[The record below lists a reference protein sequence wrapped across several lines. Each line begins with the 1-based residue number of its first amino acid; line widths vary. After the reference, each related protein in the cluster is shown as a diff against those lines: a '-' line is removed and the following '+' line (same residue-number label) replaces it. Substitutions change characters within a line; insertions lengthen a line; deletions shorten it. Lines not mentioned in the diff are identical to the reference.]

1 MEVKVKKKVLFN
13 VIKKLMTERR
23 GFMDAQ
29 LNGNFIGTYG
39 TGPEPIKPVSH
50 VATQLSVEA
59 PPVEDPDYIP
69 GSKEELAAASI
80 RMSQE
85 VPSDQV
91 EFYYRQLHK
100 LLDAALD
107 NEEEKGEYDMGYKV
121 GMQVAAGEEAM
132 MPDQISES
140 YMAGYEAAINEAGE
154 ELTIYP
160 ELVNQ
165 RPQLEGQPPIEFLK
179 VQLYFMIRDLSL
191 QFEAEYFEKL
201 SSGSEETVPTSLK
214 YGITFDNSFHPQNL
228 AKKGYSK
235 EKLIETIKTVATNIL
250 KQPQFI
256 KFKQNFNKVALEEKL
271 GDNELISRMAQEM
284 AEQVV
289 EKDKPEYSRVPV
301 EGVIGQLY
309 ASSFNSDGF
318 WNQGKEIWEKMEKR
332 LADDDVLAPK
342 DLIGFFRKKPAG
354 PQRDKFLRLIPT
366 DLVEDV
372 LSLLKQYMID
382 LAQKVKKIDY
392 DPSVFDAAIEEHI
405 LAQHTRATEV
415 AISQDPIEKE
425 AKPELSPEEKA
436 ERTVSRRLAKLESG
450 KANEFDLL
458 APFFGFSGASGL
470 RQWFLKFP
478 QRKLKALMIRDE
490 EGNAPL
496 MQLYQIS
503 LTSLIDPVLEA
514 LPSLISNR
522 EGEFKALLEDIR
534 EDLEALKGLDFDT
547 NNPEVQRSLGALG
560 GRVLR
565 YINEALF
572 KSPFANFDKDLTDSV
587 ADVLKAKYSD
597 LSDKQAKSA
606 AEYFTGKKN
615 LPDYNKM
622 TKAAKNLSSMGID
635 SKRKFDAIYLEAE
648 ESFNQLVEDEF
659 AEFEVG
665 GENFVGEYREKV
677 QKKLSG
683 LKGKKI
689 QTAILDAIEAM
700 LDDFA
705 SSEAMRRIASG
716 EAQGDE
722 S

>member
-13 VIKKLMTERR
+13 VIKKMMTERH

-29 LNGNFIGTYG
+29 LNGNFVGSYG
-39 TGPEPIKPVSH
+39 KDSEPIKPVSH

-59 PPVEDPDYIP
+59 PPVEDPDYVP
-69 GSKEELAAASI
+69 ASKEELAAASI
-80 RMSQE
+80 RMAEE

-91 EFYYRQLHK
+91 EFFYRQLHK

-107 NEEEKGEYDMGYKV
+107 NQDERSDYDMGYKV
-121 GMQVAAGEEAM
+121 GMQVAAGEEAL

-140 YMAGYEAAINEAGE
+140 YMAGYRAALNESDK
-154 ELTIYP
+154 ELVIYP

-165 RPQLEGQPPIEFLK
+165 RPQLAGQPPIEFLK
-179 VQLYFMIRDLSL
+179 VQLYFMIRELSL

-201 SSGSEETVPTSLK
+201 ASGSEETVPTSLK

-235 EKLIETIKTVATNIL
+235 DKLVQTIKTVAENIL
-250 KQPQFI
+250 KQPQFAE
-256 KFKQNFNKVALEEKL
+256 FKQNFGKVALQERL
-271 GDNELISRMAQEM
+271 GDNELINRMAQEM
-284 AEQVV
+284 ADQIV
-289 EKDKPEYSRVPV
+289 EKDKPEYSKVPV
-301 EGVIGQLY
+301 EGIIGQLY

-318 WNQGKEIWEKMEKR
+318 WEQGKEIWKKMEQR
-332 LADDDVLAPK
+332 LSDDDVLPAK
-342 DLIGFFRKKPAG
+342 DLIGFFRKKTAG

-382 LAQKVKKIDY
+382 LAKKVKKIDY
-392 DPSVFDAAIEEHI
+392 NPDVFDDAIEEHI
-405 LAQHTRATEV
+405 LAQHTRATE
-415 AISQDPIEKE
+415 ASISQDSVEKE
-425 AKPELSPEEKA
+425 AKPALSPEEKA

-490 EGNAPL
+490 EGTAPL

-503 LTSLIDPVLEA
+503 LSSLLDPVLEA
-514 LPSLISNR
+514 LPSLIAGR
-522 EGEFKALLEDIR
+522 EGDFKGLLEDIK
-534 EDLEALKGLDFDT
+534 EDLEALKGMDFDT

-587 ADVLKAKYSD
+587 ADVLKSKYSD

-622 TKAAKNLSSMGID
+622 TKAAKNLSAMGID
-635 SKRKFDAIYLEAE
+635 SKRKFDEIYLESE

-659 AEFEVG
+659 AEFDVG

-683 LKGKKI
+683 LKGKKM
-689 QTAILDAIEAM
+689 QTAILDAVEAM

-705 SSEAMRRIASG
+705 SSAAMKRIASG